1 MTPAEEEILSAAI
14 ITNGQCL
21 EGMILTGRDFSTMA
35 GGQLYELIK
44 SITEAGGHADLIA
57 ITKAIREMP
66 ADEKRGYPTA
76 AVMNSLFAKGSSGH
90 AAAFH
95 AEVVAEEAARR
106 RLIAA
111 GQWLVQYGTEGMDVD
126 ALADKALEAIQGAV
140 AGVSTTVD
148 AIGATLAD
156 TINSF
161 GEAVTYSAT
170 PWDSINHLIQ
180 GWRPGGLYIIG
191 ARPSVGKTVAGLQ
204 AAIKLT
210 ALGPVAFISLE
221 MSEVELQKRMI
232 SLDAKIDIGHITR
245 NNITAD
251 DERRMAPAI
260 GRWESMPLYVDKTH
274 GAKFSDIS
282 RHVWS
287 VKRQHGLAAVVI
299 DYLQLMEPSDPKKN
313 EYQTVTENSRKLKL
327 LAQQLDV
334 PVIALSQ
341 LNRSSEQ
348 RDGKVPQLSD
358 LRASGGVEQDADVV
372 ILLHRDLQ
380 KSPHEIDLI
389 VAKNRHG
396 ITGTADMDF
405 CGHYSEIRD
414 RYQQVA

>member
-14 ITNGQCL
+14 ITSGECL
-21 EGMILTGRDFSTMA
+21 AGVNLTGRDFSTMA
-35 GGQLYELIK
+35 GGLLFDLIK
-44 SITEAGGHADLIA
+44 TIAESGGHADLIT
-57 ITKAIREMP
+57 ITKAINGLP
-66 ADEKRGYPTA
+66 ADEKRGYP
-76 AVMNSLFAKGSSGH
+76 AVSVINALFAIGASGSASP
-90 AAAFH
+90 FH
-95 AEVVAEEAARR
+95 AEVIAEEAARR

-126 ALADKALEAIQGAV
+126 SLADKALEAVQGAV
-140 AGVSTTVD
+140 SGVSTTVD

-161 GEAVTYSAT
+161 GEPVTYSET
-170 PWDSINHLIQ
+170 PWDSINQLIQ

-191 ARPSVGKTVAGLQ
+191 ARPSVGKTIAGLQ

-245 NNITAD
+245 NNITED
-251 DERRMAPAI
+251 DMQRMSPAI
-260 GRWESMPLYVDKTH
+260 KRWETMPLYVDKTH

-299 DYLQLMEPSDPKKN
+299 DYLQLMESSDPKKR
-313 EYQTVTENSRKLKL
+313 EYEVVTENSRKLKL

-372 ILLHRDLQ
+372 ILLHRDLM

-414 RYQQVA
+414 RYQQAA

>member
-1 MTPAEEEILSAAI
+1 MTPAEEAVLGAAI
-14 ITNGQCL
+14 TTNGDCL
-21 EGMILTGRDFSTMA
+21 VGLNLTERDFSTA
-35 GGQLYELIK
+35 YGGALFDLIK
-44 SITEAGGHADLIA
+44 SIAESGRHTDLITITEA
-57 ITKAIREMP
+57 IRVMP
-66 ADEKRGYPTA
+66 ADDKRGYPSAAKLNELFALGASGA
-76 AVMNSLFAKGSSGH
+76 AVP
-90 AAAFH
+90 FH
-95 AEVVAEEAARR
+95 AEVVAKDAARR
-106 RLIAA
+106 RLISV
-111 GQWLVQYGTEGMDVD
+111 GKWLVQYGDEGMDVD
-126 ALADKALEAIQGAV
+126 ILADKALEAVQGAV
-140 AGVSTTVD
+140 SGVSTTVD
-148 AIGATLAD
+148 AIGVSLAD
-156 TINSF
+156 TIDSF
-161 GEAVTYSAT
+161 GEPVTYSET

-191 ARPSVGKTVAGLQ
+191 ARPSVGKTIAGLQ

-210 ALGPVAFISLE
+210 SLGPVAFISLE

-232 SLDAKIDIGHITR
+232 SLDAKIDIGHVTR
-245 NNITAD
+245 NNLT
-251 DERRMAPAI
+251 DEDLTRMAPAI
-260 GRWESMPLYVDKTH
+260 QRWEAMPLYVDKTH
-274 GAKFSDIS
+274 GARFSDIS

-287 VKRQHGLAAVVI
+287 VKRQHGLAAVVV

-372 ILLHRDLQ
+372 ILLHRDLM

-396 ITGTADMDF
+396 ITGTTDMDF
-405 CGHYSEIRD
+405 CGHYSEIRE
-414 RYQQVA
+414 RYQKVA

>member
-1 MTPAEEEILSAAI
+1 MTPAEESILGAALLS
-14 ITNGQCL
+14 GGEC
-21 EGMILTGRDFSTMA
+21 LTGVTITERDFSTVA
-35 GGQLYELIK
+35 GGALFDLIK
-44 SITEAGGHADLIA
+44 NITDAGGHADLITVSQS
-57 ITKAIREMP
+57 IQEMT
-66 ADEKRGYPTA
+66 ADEKRGFPTPGRLNELFNRGGSGV
-76 AVMNSLFAKGSSGH
+76 AVP
-90 AAAFH
+90 FH
-95 AEVVAEEAARR
+95 AEIVAKDAARR
-106 RLIAA
+106 RLISA

-126 ALADKALEAIQGAV
+126 VLVDKTLEAVQGAV
-140 AGVSTTVD
+140 SGVSTTVE

-161 GEAVTYSAT
+161 GEPVTYQET

-191 ARPSVGKTVAGLQ
+191 ARPSVGKTIAGLQ
-204 AAIKLT
+204 AAIRL
-210 ALGPVAFISLE
+210 AVSGPVAFISLE

-232 SLDAKIDIGHITR
+232 SYDVKIDIGHITR
-245 NNITAD
+245 NNLTD
-251 DERRMAPAI
+251 DDLTRMAPAI
-260 GRWESMPLYVDKTH
+260 QRWEAMPLYVDKTH

-287 VKRQHGLAAVVI
+287 VKRQHGLAAVVV

-372 ILLHRDLQ
+372 ILLHRDLM
-380 KSPHEIDLI
+380 KAPHEIELI

-396 ITGTADMDF
+396 TTGSADMDF

-414 RYQQVA
+414 RYQAA

>member
-1 MTPAEEEILSAAI
+1 MIPAEEAILSASI
-14 ITNGQCL
+14 LSSGECL
-21 EGMILTGRDFSTMA
+21 VGLNLTGNDFSTRA
-35 GGQLYELIK
+35 GGLLFDLIK
-44 SITEAGGHADLIA
+44 SMAETSRPADLIT
-57 ITKAIREMP
+57 ITQAIRELP
-66 ADEKRGYPTA
+66 SDEKRAYPAAPALNALFAMGASGA
-76 AVMNSLFAKGSSGH
+76 AVPFH
-90 AAAFH
+90 AAL
-95 AEVVAEEAARR
+95 VAGEAARR
-106 RLIAA
+106 RLIST
-111 GQWLVQYGTEGMDVD
+111 GQYLIQYGNEGMDVD
-126 ALADKALEAIQGAV
+126 ILADKALELVQGAV

-148 AIGATLAD
+148 SIGVTLAD

-161 GEAVTYSAT
+161 GEPVTYSET
-170 PWDSINHLIQ
+170 PWPSINHLMQ
-180 GWRPGGLYIIG
+180 GWRPGGLYVIG
-191 ARPSVGKTVAGLQ
+191 ARPSVGKTIAGLQ

-232 SLDAKIDIGHITR
+232 SLDAKIDIGHVTR
-245 NNITAD
+245 NNLT
-251 DERRMAPAI
+251 DEDTNRMAPSI
-260 GRWESMPLYVDKTH
+260 QRWEAMPLYVDKTH
-274 GAKFSDIS
+274 GAKFTDIS

-372 ILLHRDLQ
+372 ILLHRDLM
-380 KSPHEIDLI
+380 KSPHEIELI

-396 ITGTADMDF
+396 VTGTADMDF
-405 CGHYSEIRD
+405 CGYYSEIRD
-414 RYQQVA
+414 RQQAA